1 MKTDDQ
7 FIHPIRLI
15 FAKNLRKI
23 RRLKDISQEALAL
36 EAEISRAYISDIE
49 RGKRSLSIDVMGK
62 LADALEV
69 SIIDLLKY
77 ENALPTPNSPDMY
90 QLNK

>member
-23 RRLKDISQEALAL
+23 RRLKDISQEVLAF

-69 SIIDLLKY
+69 SIIDLLKC
-77 ENALPTPNSPDMY
+77 ENALPSPNSPDMH
-90 QLNK
+90 